1 MDYRVAID
9 DAGLVVRAMRE
20 VPQYQFLTGQARNA
34 SREYGVRAITL
45 RADCR

>member
-1 MDYRVAID
+1 
-9 DAGLVVRAMRE
+9 MRE

-34 SREYGVRAITL
+34 SGEYGVRAVTL